1 MNRSNHR
8 LGLALWTTVILGV
21 LWLGLGD
28 RLLTHWAYAVQRGR
42 LQATSEELADIP
54 EIAGLQ
60 SISKAFR
67 MVAKVARPG
76 VVHINVSGG
85 RFADAPDSEFE
96 RLREQLKD
104 FLSKEQLE
112 QLRGRR
118 MPPSSASGIIFD
130 ADGYILTNNHV
141 VAGRNKITVQ
151 LCDQRT
157 YEARLVGADSKT
169 DLAVIQIDAADLHA
183 LKFGDSD
190 KADVGD
196 WVVAVGAPFGLTQTV
211 THGIVSAVGRTRVLG
226 IDIDYQNFIQT
237 DAAINPGNSG
247 GPLLNLRGEVL
258 GVNTA
263 IATHGDTFN
272 AGVAFTIPSNMAAKI
287 AKQLIADGEVTR
299 GWLGISYPSKPLT
312 EEDVEIFKLPNTNGI
327 LVSSVHE
334 DSPGEQGGLL
344 VDDVIV
350 AVNGEPVRNGDY
362 FKAMIADLAPK
373 ERVTLRVIRDSRAK
387 DIKVQLGLQP
397 RDLRVAST
405 TPAVQGRDIAALGL
419 QGRALYPGLHLVY
432 TPARFYD
439 ETERGVIVGKVNRS
453 DANRKVRPGEVIVAC
468 EGKPVSSV
476 GELLAVLKNA
486 AGKKRIRLQILEPNG
501 DRRIIHVERRPQR

>member
-42 LQATSEELADIP
+42 LQATSEELADLP
-54 EIAGLQ
+54 ETTGLQ
-60 SISKAFR
+60 SVSKAFR

-76 VVHINVSGG
+76 VVNIEVRGG
-85 RFADAPDSEFE
+85 HRLLSRAELEDYIEDSKRYGHPLTEE
-96 RLREQLKD
+96 AIEALRRRLIRQ
-104 FLSKEQLE
+104 
-112 QLRGRR
+112 
-118 MPPSSASGIIFD
+118 PPGSASGIIFD

-141 VAGRNKITVQ
+141 VADRNQITVQ
-151 LCDQRT
+151 LCDQRA

-211 THGIVSAVGRTRVLG
+211 THGIVSAVGRTRVRG

-287 AKQLIADGEVTR
+287 AKQLITDGEVTR
-299 GWLGISYPSKPLT
+299 GWLGVSFTPRPLT
-312 EEDVEIFKLPNTNGI
+312 EDDVEIFKLPDE
-327 LVSSVHE
+327 H
-334 DSPGEQGGLL
+334 GLL
-344 VDDVIV
+344 VDGIVDGSPAERAGLQVEDVII
-350 AVNGEPVRNGDY
+350 AVNGERLRDTAY
-362 FKAMIADLAPK
+362 FQAIIADSSPND
-373 ERVTLRVIRDSRAK
+373 RVTLRLIRDGKAQDVR
-387 DIKVQLGLQP
+387 VRLGRQA
-397 RDLRVAST
+397 RDLRISG
-405 TPAVQGRDIAALGL
+405 VQREREPREIHALGI
-419 QGRALYPGLHLVY
+419 GGLSLHPSLSHY
-432 TPARFYD
+432 YD
-439 ETERGVIVGKVNRS
+439 ESERGVLVMKVKAAPNS
-453 DANRKVRPGEVIVAC
+453 KPKIRPDEVIVAC